1 MGPTESRDEN
11 TVIDVYSIQHSLAS
25 IPVLF
30 AMTTREQFS
39 RLRTMESTTEA
50 PLEESVRY
58 VIRDKP
64 SK

>member
-1 MGPTESRDEN
+1 MGLTESRDEN
-11 TVIDVYSIQHSLAS
+11 TVIDVYSIQHSCLDSCAVCNDNS
-25 IPVLF
+25 
-30 AMTTREQFS
+30 EQFG